1 MKVLHVLKSEPD
13 DILQKLMEPVSEGI
27 EVQQFEL
34 YKKDV
39 DYDKLIELVFDH
51 DKVICWW

>member
-13 DILQKLMEPVSEGI
+13 DILQKLMAPVSEGN

-34 YKKDV
+34 YKGDV

-51 DKVICWW
+51 DRVICWW

>member
-13 DILQKLMEPVSEGI
+13 DITKALIKPSSEGD
-27 EVQQFEL
+27 EAQQFEL
-34 YKKDV
+34 FGENP
-39 DYDKLIELVFDH
+39 DYDELVRLVFEN